1 MHFFFRVDANEKIG
15 SGHLS
20 RCISLAKFLSQK
32 KFSVTFIT
40 KTIEKNDI
48 DNYKIKPF
56 SIIKINPTDL
66 DDDANKTNEILLKK
80 KKSFLIVDG
89 YNFGIS
95 WQKKID
101 KKIKFILINDYNN
114 KKLKKIVNINPS
126 QNKNIISKSSYGI
139 PIINIKYNFKDYINR
154 FNKIRKKLLN
164 TNFFWILR

>member
-80 KKSFLIVDG
+80 KKSF
-89 YNFGIS
+89 
-95 WQKKID
+95 
-101 KKIKFILINDYNN
+101 
-114 KKLKKIVNINPS
+114 
-126 QNKNIISKSSYGI
+126 
-139 PIINIKYNFKDYINR
+139 
-154 FNKIRKKLLN
+154 FNS
-164 TNFFWILR
+164 

>member
-15 SGHLS
+15 SGHIS
-20 RCISLAKFLSQK
+20 RCISLAKFLTQK

-40 KTIEKNDI
+40 KTIKKNNI
-48 DNYKIKPF
+48 DNYTIKSF
-56 SIIKINPTDL
+56 SIIKINPTNL
-66 DDDANKTNEILLKK
+66 DDDANKTNKILLKK

-126 QNKNIISKSSYGI
+126 QNKNIIGKSSYGI
-139 PIINIKYNFKDYINR
+139 PYNKY
-154 FNKIRKKLLN
+154 
-164 TNFFWILR
+164 